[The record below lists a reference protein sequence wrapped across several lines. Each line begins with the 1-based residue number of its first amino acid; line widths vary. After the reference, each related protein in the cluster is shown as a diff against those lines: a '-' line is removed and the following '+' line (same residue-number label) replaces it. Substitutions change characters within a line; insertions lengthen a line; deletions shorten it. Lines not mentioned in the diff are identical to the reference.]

1 MRFFLL
7 STPFFAI
14 TKIKKYTFFINLQKT
29 IKISLKILKGST
41 DLPFTGV
48 CVGTMKQFKA
58 VYFTFAILGFSLL
71 LFPTIKGSYATT
83 EQNHLGTAIQE
94 VNTQNK
100 EKVDSAVKKI
110 DKQRRFMLL
119 GAIANGAMGA
129 YFLNKQCNPRSDPV
143 EAPDE
148 TKKKEFAEARDKA
161 QGGRES
167 AVAEAQTQPAAEA
180 QTQPV
185 AEAQSQPV
193 AEAQSQ
199 ATASGTG
206 PDGSITKTP
215 ADQPSGFAANQPT
228 PTPAGTAQG
237 GGLSGAIDTTGPG
250 SWGTTPPAGTAQG
263 GGLSGAIDTT
273 GPGSWGT
280 TPPAGTAQGGGLSGA
295 IDTTGPGSWGT
306 TPPAGTAQ
314 GGGLSGAI
322 DTTGPG
328 SWGTTP
334 PAGTAQGGGL
344 SGAIDTTGPG
354 SWGTTPPAGT
364 AQGGGLSGAI
374 DTTGPGSW
382 GTTPPAGTAQGGG
395 LSGAIDTTGPGSW
408 GTTPKPVAKPVPKIK
423 PALSTPG
430 GADSFKWW
438 NKHTPSVRTPP
449 AMP

>member
-250 SWGTTPPAGTAQG
+250 SWGTTPPAGYSTRRRTFRSYRYNRPRFLG
-263 GGLSGAIDTT
+263 NYSSSRYSTRRRTFRSYRYNRPRFLGNYSSSRYSTRRRTFRSYRYNRPRFLGNYSSSRYSTRRRTFRSYRYNRPRFLGNYSSSRYSTRRRTFRSYRYNRPRFLGNYSSSRYSTRRRTFRSYRYNRPRFLGNYSKTSG
-273 GPGSWGT
+273 
-280 TPPAGTAQGGGLSGA
+280 
-295 IDTTGPGSWGT
+295 
-306 TPPAGTAQ
+306 
-314 GGGLSGAI
+314 
-322 DTTGPG
+322 
-328 SWGTTP
+328 
-334 PAGTAQGGGL
+334 
-344 SGAIDTTGPG
+344 
-354 SWGTTPPAGT
+354 
-364 AQGGGLSGAI
+364 
-374 DTTGPGSW
+374 
-382 GTTPPAGTAQGGG
+382 
-395 LSGAIDTTGPGSW
+395 
-408 GTTPKPVAKPVPKIK
+408 
-423 PALSTPG
+423 
-430 GADSFKWW
+430 
-438 NKHTPSVRTPP
+438 
-449 AMP
+449 